1 MICRPLKL
9 RWIMFPSTSK
19 VREIARKILLKSV
32 HYNTIKTTELTT
44 RIDEVNTRS
53 GKIISKV
60 RQARLPSTNL
70 GTTENLQHHRLF
82 IVIMH
87 ISQRN
92 ILGESWGALELLYT
106 FQQPICCCSYHYV
119 LFFIVCLICLFP
131 LFSSSVFFIK
141 FLINIRSMKGELL
154 VTFKYFP
161 CVFWLI
167 TWINHKT
174 TRAREHCWQKFLHE
188 VKND

>member
-19 VREIARKILLKSV
+19 VREIARKTLLKSV

-44 RIDEVNTRS
+44 RIDEKNTRS

-106 FQQPICCCSYHYV
+106 FKQPICCCSYHYV

-141 FLINIRSMKGELL
+141 CHSRQNKGRGRHHPSKSRHHRAGRQIDEH
-154 VTFKYFP
+154 P
-161 CVFWLI
+161 A
-167 TWINHKT
+167 KT
-174 TRAREHCWQKFLHE
+174 AL
-188 VKND
+188 D

>member
-1 MICRPLKL
+1 M
-9 RWIMFPSTSK
+9 
-19 VREIARKILLKSV
+19 REIARKILLKSV

-53 GKIISKV
+53 GKIISEV

-92 ILGESWGALELLYT
+92 ILGES
-106 FQQPICCCSYHYV
+106 
-119 LFFIVCLICLFP
+119 
-131 LFSSSVFFIK
+131 
-141 FLINIRSMKGELL
+141 
-154 VTFKYFP
+154 
-161 CVFWLI
+161 
-167 TWINHKT
+167 
-174 TRAREHCWQKFLHE
+174 
-188 VKND
+188 

>member
-1 MICRPLKL
+1 
-9 RWIMFPSTSK
+9 MFPSTSK

-87 ISQRN
+87 ISPRKFGR
-92 ILGESWGALELLYT
+92 ILRSARAALHISAAYLL
-106 FQQPICCCSYHYV
+106 
-119 LFFIVCLICLFP
+119 LFVPLCAIFYCLFA
-131 LFSSSVFFIK
+131 LFISFIQFFCL
-141 FLINIRSMKGELL
+141 FYQVSY
-154 VTFKYFP
+154 KY
-161 CVFWLI
+161 
-167 TWINHKT
+167 
-174 TRAREHCWQKFLHE
+174 
-188 VKND
+188 

>member
-1 MICRPLKL
+1 
-9 RWIMFPSTSK
+9 MFPSTSK

-87 ISQRN
+87 ISPRKFGR
-92 ILGESWGALELLYT
+92 ILRSARAALHISAAYLL
-106 FQQPICCCSYHYV
+106 
-119 LFFIVCLICLFP
+119 LFVPLCAIFYCLFVCFVYF
-131 LFSSSVFFIK
+131 LYSVLLSFLSS
-141 FLINIRSMKGELL
+141 FL
-154 VTFKYFP
+154 
-161 CVFWLI
+161 
-167 TWINHKT
+167 
-174 TRAREHCWQKFLHE
+174 
-188 VKND
+188 